1 METPTSTRRVTRS
14 QTKAAMK
21 RTSPIAVISSNKN
34 EKTKLN
40 QLNEKRDR
48 SALISI
54 KNDGSQI
61 KSAMKSG
68 SQFSVPSSRNK
79 EQLMESKQT
88 NEKRDRSALINITN
102 GSPIAGVA
110 MVNLKSPSSLCS
122 KKKKINLSTP
132 CSGEILLRGQVKTLL
147 MDRKSMFQ
155 TEEKEEDG
163 IKHEILEFCFDVHPL
178 LKTTSLPI
186 QVTEQYKITQGKVL
200 KMDATTREESGN
212 DGSKKRLRTRSLLF
226 DFYTEKSSEKESK
239 EGALVEEMCKG
250 VSQMRCK

>member
-1 METPTSTRRVTRS
+1 METPTSRRVTRS
-14 QTKAAMK
+14 QTRAAMK

-34 EKTKLN
+34 EKTELK

-54 KNDGSQI
+54 KNDGSRI
-61 KSAMKSG
+61 KSAVNTG
-68 SQFSVPSSRNK
+68 SQFSMSSSKKK
-79 EQLMESKQT
+79 EQLMESKQS

-102 GSPIAGVA
+102 GSPIAGIA
-110 MVNLKSPSSLCS
+110 MVNLKSPPSLCS

-132 CSGEILLRGQVKTLL
+132 CSGETLLRGQVKTLL
-147 MDRKSMFQ
+147 MNKKSIFQ
-155 TEEKEEDG
+155 TEEKEDG
-163 IKHEILEFCFDVHPL
+163 NKHEFPEFCFDVHPL

-200 KMDATTREESGN
+200 KMDVSKREETGD

-226 DFYTEKSSEKESK
+226 DFYTEKSSEKENK